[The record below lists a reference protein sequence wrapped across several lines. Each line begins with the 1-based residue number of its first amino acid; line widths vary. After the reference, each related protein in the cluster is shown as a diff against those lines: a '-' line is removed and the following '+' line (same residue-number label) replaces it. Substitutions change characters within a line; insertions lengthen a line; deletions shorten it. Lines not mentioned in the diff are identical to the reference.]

1 MSDELFDKLDVVENK
16 SLFIRKL
23 IERELDMLD
32 NVPTDNVI
40 PWAERFAI
48 LRDDVNTV
56 LSRLEMIEKNIPG
69 INEVFGNIHSTPDI
83 ISAHSTEGKT
93 TTASDELFFES
104 QGIEESAYTGIN
116 DNFKEV
122 EIVSQTNISPVPQE
136 NIEQIES
143 PLAHNEE
150 IEREL
155 AEPVHETMINSTER
169 EEFESETR
177 FQQSTEEPIHE
188 MKLSEMVTDK
198 INEPEPETASTVIED
213 TTPRILEF
221 KPPEKESQD
230 NAFVMPEFKP
240 PEQESQ
246 DNAFVMPE
254 FKPPEHENQD
264 NAFAM
269 PEFKPPEQE
278 NQDNAFVMP
287 VFKPQ
292 EQTNQDTEFVMPK
305 FKPPEQEN
313 QDTEFV
319 MPVFKPQE
327 QANQDTEFV
336 MPVFKPQEQANQDT
350 GFVMPEFKPPEQEN
364 QDTEFVM
371 PEFKTQEQANQD
383 TGFVT
388 PELKPPEK
396 ANQNMG
402 FAMPELKAP
411 EHSPVMP
418 DLRPPEGMPTF
429 ELPDMKKPV
438 KFEGMPEMQNVPGQP
453 APSAPALTA
462 EHNSDAK
469 LDKLEG
475 NILMYMP
482 RGAKVKKEI
491 IKSLVSRQFSQEDID
506 RKIQELV
513 AREVLVLK
521 QENGIEQLHR
531 LK

>member
-1 MSDELFDKLDVVENK
+1 MKRLTISMSDELFDKLDVVENK

-69 INEVFGNIHSTPDI
+69 INEVFGNIHSTQDI
-83 ISAHSTEGKT
+83 ISTHSTEGKT
-93 TTASDELFFES
+93 TTASDELLFES
-104 QGIEESAYTGIN
+104 QGIEESAYAGIN

-240 PEQESQ
+240 PEQENQ

-254 FKPPEHENQD
+254 
-264 NAFAM
+264 
-269 PEFKPPEQE
+269 
-278 NQDNAFVMP
+278 
-287 VFKPQ
+287 
-292 EQTNQDTEFVMPK
+292 
-305 FKPPEQEN
+305 
-313 QDTEFV
+313 
-319 MPVFKPQE
+319 FKPQE

-350 GFVMPEFKPPEQEN
+350 GFVMPVFKPQEQVN
-364 QDTEFVM
+364 QDNAFVM
-371 PEFKTQEQANQD
+371 PEFKPQEQTNQD
-383 TGFVT
+383 AGFVM
-388 PELKPPEK
+388 PELKPSEQ

-411 EHSPVMP
+411 EHSPVMT